1 MSPHRLADPIIA
13 MDAEERFEGFEN
25 LMPFK
30 VHNILLV
37 SSLYDSFILRE
48 DGRLNE
54 LLIDESLELN
64 LRQFP
69 RITHVSSCAEA
80 VELASS
86 EPRFNLIVTNLAVG
100 DMDAAQLAREVKR
113 AGLDIPVVVLAYD
126 YREIKNFVARN
137 PITEIERIFLWQ
149 GNARILIAIVK
160 YIEDKRNVQHDTRA
174 IGVPV
179 LLVVEDNIRY
189 YSAFLPV
196 IYTEL
201 LKQSRRV
208 IQEGINVANKLVRL
222 QARPRI
228 LLSSD
233 FEDAA
238 ALVQEYRS
246 YLFGLVSDVEFP
258 MEGKLNPDAGFELA
272 RFVKSLVPDAP
283 VVLQTSRTEFRAR
296 AAAAGYS
303 FLRKR
308 SQTLLKDLRR
318 ILTEQFG
325 FGDFVFR
332 LPDLTEV
339 GRAKD
344 MNELEEQ
351 LQKVPAESIVYHAQK
366 NHFSHWLMARTEF
379 AVAAKLRPRKVSDF
393 TGPEHLRSD
402 LIESINEYRREQSEV
417 LIGDFRS
424 DTFKPSESSFLRIG
438 SGSLGGKA
446 RGLAFVRHLLRK
458 SRITRRFPGVRV
470 SVPPAVVL
478 ATDVFDQFV
487 TENNL
492 LDFALNCDDDAE
504 IQRRFLEAP
513 LSITLTEDLKSFLAE
528 VHHPLAVRSSSLLED
543 SQYQP
548 FTGVYETFMLG
559 NQEADPDARLAALNE
574 AIRRVYASTFSRHA
588 KSYVRATP
596 YRLEEEKMAVIL
608 QQVVG
613 TQHSQRFYPDF
624 SGVVRSR
631 NYYPVPPMTFEDGI
645 AAVALGLGRAVV
657 DGGKCLTFCPRYPQN
672 LVQFSS
678 VEDILQNSQSEFWAL
693 ELDGAADGRP
703 GHWHEKRFKLH
714 AAETDGTLQAL
725 ASTYSRDNHAVYD
738 GVSRPGARIVTFA
751 PMLKHGTFPLA
762 EILDVLVRVGEDA
775 LGNPVE
781 IEFAVRLPQT
791 FNAMPIPATGQ
802 VAEFGFLQIRP
813 LTLSRN
819 TEDLS
824 LDDVRP
830 EQLIC
835 QSSKVLG
842 NGRIDDLHD
851 IVVVDSQRFERS
863 RSQEVAEAVARLNR
877 QLCDENRPYLLIGV
891 GRWGSTEPWL
901 GIPGRMGR
909 NQRRARNRRSRLPRL
924 PSYSLPGQSFLPEP
938 DRLSSGIFHRESRRR
953 RRLRRLA
960 VANRAAVH
968 RRTRLRPPSAVRRTN
983 PSNNEQPHQPGS
995 NLQARTASQR
1005 SRKLGNLKR
1014 FSAPTI
1020 RDFGWR
1026 SGLPLR

>member
-1 MSPHRLADPIIA
+1 MTVRRVAEPII
-13 MDAEERFEGFEN
+13 MDAEERFERFEN

-64 LRQFP
+64 LRRVP
-69 RITHVSSCAEA
+69 GITHVSSCAEA
-80 VELASS
+80 LDLARSQQY
-86 EPRFNLIVTNLAVG
+86 NLIVTNLTVG
-100 DMDAAQLAREVKR
+100 NTNAAQLASEVKR
-113 AGLDIPVVVLAYD
+113 AGLDVPVVVLGYD

-137 PITEIERIFLWQ
+137 PATEIERVFLWQ
-149 GNARILIAIVK
+149 GNARILITIVK
-160 YIEDKRNVQHDTRA
+160 YIEDKRNVLHDTRA

-201 LKQSRRV
+201 IKQSRRV
-208 IQEGINVANKLVRL
+208 IQEGINVAHKLVRL
-222 QARPRI
+222 QARPKI
-228 LLSSD
+228 LLSSN

-238 ALVQEYRS
+238 RLVQEYRN

-258 MEGKLNPDAGFELA
+258 WEGKLSPEAGFELA
-272 RFVKSLVPDAP
+272 HMVKSLVPDVP
-283 VVLQTSRTEFRAR
+283 VVLQTSRTEFRPR
-296 AAAAGYS
+296 AHAAGYS

-308 SQTLLKDLRR
+308 SPTLLKDLRR

-332 LPDLTEV
+332 LPDASEV

-351 LQKVPAESIVYHAQK
+351 LQTVPAESIVFHSQS

-379 AVAAKLRPRKVSDF
+379 ALAAKLRPRKVSDF
-393 TGPEHLRSD
+393 PSPEHLRRD
-402 LIESINEYRREQSEV
+402 LIESINDYRREQSEV
-417 LIGDFRS
+417 LIGDFRA
-424 DTFKPSESSFLRIG
+424 DTFKLSDSSFLRIG

-458 SRITRRFPGVRV
+458 SRMTRRFPGVRI

-492 LDFALNCDDDAE
+492 LDFALRCEDDAE
-504 IQRRFLEAP
+504 IERKFLAAP
-513 LSITLTEDLKSFLAE
+513 LSSSLSEDLKSFLAE
-528 VHHPLAVRSSSLLED
+528 VSHPLAVRSSSLLED

-559 NQEADPDARLAALNE
+559 NQQTNSPGDPDARLAALSE

-588 KSYVRATP
+588 KAYVRATP

-613 TQHSQRFYPDF
+613 TRHGERFYPDF

-631 NYYPVPPMTFEDGI
+631 NFYPVPPMTFEDGI

-657 DGGKCLTFCPRYPQN
+657 DGGKCLTFCPRYPRN

-678 VEDILQNSQSEFWAL
+678 VEDILANSQSEFWAL
-693 ELDGAADGRP
+693 ELNGAAEGRP
-703 GHWHEKRFKLH
+703 GHWHERRFGLD
-714 AAETDGTLQAL
+714 AAESDGTLRAL
-725 ASTYSRDNHAVYD
+725 ASTYSKDNHAVYD
-738 GVSRPGARIVTFA
+738 GVSRPGSRIITFA

-762 EILDVLVRVGEDA
+762 EILDDLVRAGEDA
-775 LGNPVE
+775 LGNAVE
-781 IEFAVRLPQT
+781 IEFAVRLPQ
-791 FNAMPIPATGQ
+791 AESMDGQPTGQ

-813 LTLSRN
+813 LTLARD
-819 TEDLS
+819 TEDLA

-842 NGRIDDLHD
+842 NGRIDNLHD
-851 IVVVDSQRFERS
+851 VVVVDSQRFERS
-863 RSQEVAEAVARLNR
+863 RSQEVATAVARINR
-877 QLCDENRPYLLIGV
+877 LLIEENRPYLLIGV

-901 GIPGRMGR
+901 GIPVEWDEISG
-909 NQRRARNRRSRLPRL
+909 ARVIVEAGFRDLRVT
-924 PSYSLPGQSFLPEP
+924 PSQ
-938 DRLSSGIFHRESRRR
+938 
-953 RRLRRLA
+953 
-960 VANRAAVH
+960 
-968 RRTRLRPPSAVRRTN
+968 
-983 PSNNEQPHQPGS
+983 GS
-995 NLQARTASQR
+995 HFFQNLTAFQLVTS
-1005 SRKLGNLKR
+1005 
-1014 FSAPTI
+1014 P
-1020 RDFGWR
+1020 
-1026 SGLPLR
+1026 

>member
-1 MSPHRLADPIIA
+1 MSVRRIA
-13 MDAEERFEGFEN
+13 ESILDAEERFEGFET

-30 VHNILLV
+30 VQNILLV

-64 LRQFP
+64 LRQIP

-80 VELASS
+80 VELARSQ
-86 EPRFNLIVTNLAVG
+86 PQFNLIVTNLAVG
-100 DMDAAQLAREVKR
+100 DMNAAQLAREVKQ
-113 AGLDIPVVVLAYD
+113 AGLDVPVVVLAYD

-137 PITEIERIFLWQ
+137 PVTEIERVFLWQ

-160 YIEDKRNVQHDTRA
+160 YIEDKRNVLHDTRA

-189 YSAFLPV
+189 YSSFLPV

-201 LKQSRRV
+201 IKQSRRV
-208 IQEGINVANKLVRL
+208 IQEGINVAHKLVRM

-228 LLSSD
+228 LLSSN

-238 ALVQEYRS
+238 RLVQEYRD

-258 MEGKLNPDAGFELA
+258 WEGKLSPEAGFELA
-272 RFVKSLVPDAP
+272 RMVKSLVPDVP
-283 VVLQTSRTEFRAR
+283 VVLQTSRTEFRPR
-296 AAAAGYS
+296 AQAAGYS

-308 SQTLLKDLRR
+308 SPTLLKDLRR

-332 LPDLTEV
+332 LPDSSEV

-344 MNELEEQ
+344 LNELEKQ
-351 LQKVPAESIVYHAQK
+351 LQTVPAESIVFHAQS

-379 AVAAKLRPRKVSDF
+379 ALAAKLRPRKVSDF
-393 TGPEHLRSD
+393 ASPEHLRRD
-402 LIESINEYRREQSEV
+402 LIESIHEYRREQSEV
-417 LIGDFRS
+417 LIGDFRA

-458 SRITRRFPGVRV
+458 SRMTRRFPGVRI

-478 ATDVFDQFV
+478 ATGVFDQFV
-487 TENNL
+487 AENNL
-492 LDFALNCDDDAE
+492 LDFALHCEDDAE
-504 IQRRFLEAP
+504 IQRKFLAAP
-513 LSITLTEDLKSFLAE
+513 LSTSLNEDLKSFLAE
-528 VHHPLAVRSSSLLED
+528 VNHPLAVRSSSLLED

-559 NQEADPDARLAALNE
+559 NQQAHLDERLTALSE
-574 AIRRVYASTFSRHA
+574 VIRRVYASTFSRHA
-588 KSYVRATP
+588 KAYVRATP

-613 TQHSQRFYPDF
+613 TPHKQRFYPDF

-631 NYYPVPPMTFEDGI
+631 NSYPVSPMTFEDGI

-657 DGGKCLTFCPRYPQN
+657 DGGKCLTFCPRYPRN

-678 VEDILQNSQSEFWAL
+678 VEDILANSQSEFWAL
-693 ELDGAADGRP
+693 ELDGASEGRP
-703 GHWHEKRFKLH
+703 GHWHERRFSLD
-714 AAETDGTLQAL
+714 AAESDGTLQAV
-725 ASTYSRDNHAVYD
+725 ASTYCRDNRAVYD
-738 GVSRPGARIVTFA
+738 GVSRPGARIVSFA

-762 EILDVLVRVGEDA
+762 DILDVLVRAGEDA

-781 IEFAVRLPQT
+781 IEFAVRLPQQ
-791 FNAMPIPATGQ
+791 ADQ

-813 LTLSRN
+813 LTLARES
-819 TEDLS
+819 EDLA
-824 LDDVRP
+824 LDDVQP
-830 EQLIC
+830 ERLIC
-835 QSSKVLG
+835 LSSKVLG
-842 NGRIDDLHD
+842 NGRIENLHD
-851 IVVVDSQRFERS
+851 VVVVDSQRFERS
-863 RSQEVAEAVARLNR
+863 RSQEVAKAVAHFNRLLNE
-877 QLCDENRPYLLIGV
+877 ENRPYLLIGV

-901 GIPGRMGR
+901 GIPVEWDEISG
-909 NQRRARNRRSRLPRL
+909 ARVIVEA
-924 PSYSLPGQSFLPEP
+924 GF
-938 DRLSSGIFHRESRRR
+938 
-953 RRLRRLA
+953 
-960 VANRAAVH
+960 
-968 RRTRLRPPSAVRRTN
+968 
-983 PSNNEQPHQPGS
+983 
-995 NLQARTASQR
+995 
-1005 SRKLGNLKR
+1005 
-1014 FSAPTI
+1014 
-1020 RDFGWR
+1020 RDFRVTPSQGSHFFQNLTAFQIGYFTVNPDAGEGSVDWDWL
-1026 SGLPLR
+1026 SGQTALGEDGCVRHLHFDDPIRVIMNSRTSQGVIFKPEAS

>member
-1 MSPHRLADPIIA
+1 MSVRRVAEPII
-13 MDAEERFEGFEN
+13 MDAEERFERFEN

-64 LRQFP
+64 LRRVP
-69 RITHVSSCAEA
+69 GITQVSSCAEA
-80 VELASS
+80 VDLARSQQY
-86 EPRFNLIVTNLAVG
+86 NLIVTNLTVG
-100 DMDAAQLAREVKR
+100 DTNAAQLASEVKR
-113 AGLDIPVVVLAYD
+113 AGLDVPVVVLGYD

-137 PITEIERIFLWQ
+137 PATEIERVFLWQ
-149 GNARILIAIVK
+149 GNSRILITIVK
-160 YIEDKRNVQHDTRA
+160 YIEDKRNVLHDTRA

-201 LKQSRRV
+201 IKQSRRV
-208 IQEGINVANKLVRL
+208 IQEGINVAHKLVRM
-222 QARPRI
+222 QARPKI
-228 LLSSD
+228 LLSSN

-238 ALVQEYRS
+238 RLVQEYRN

-258 MEGKLNPDAGFELA
+258 WEGKLSPEAGFELA
-272 RFVKSLVPDAP
+272 HMVKSLVPDVP
-283 VVLQTSRTEFRAR
+283 VVLQTSRTEFRPR
-296 AAAAGYS
+296 AHAAGYS

-308 SQTLLKDLRR
+308 SPTLLKDLRR

-332 LPDLTEV
+332 LPDLSEV

-351 LQKVPAESIVYHAQK
+351 LQTVPAESIVFHSQS

-379 AVAAKLRPRKVSDF
+379 ALAAKLRPRKVSDF
-393 TGPEHLRSD
+393 PSPEHLRRD
-402 LIESINEYRREQSEV
+402 LIESINDYRREQSEV
-417 LIGDFRS
+417 LIGDFRA

-458 SRITRRFPGVRV
+458 SRMTRRFPGVRI

-487 TENNL
+487 AENNL
-492 LDFALNCDDDAE
+492 LDFALRCEDDAE
-504 IQRRFLEAP
+504 IERKFLAAS
-513 LSITLTEDLKSFLAE
+513 LSTSLNEDLKSFLAE
-528 VHHPLAVRSSSLLED
+528 VSHPLAVRSSSLLED

-559 NQEADPDARLAALNE
+559 NQQANSPDPDARLAALSE

-588 KSYVRATP
+588 KAYVRATP

-613 TQHSQRFYPDF
+613 TRHGERFYPDF

-631 NYYPVPPMTFEDGI
+631 NFYPVPPMTFEDGI

-657 DGGKCLTFCPRYPQN
+657 DGGKCLTFCPRYPRN

-678 VEDILQNSQSEFWAL
+678 VEDILANSQSEFWAL
-693 ELDGAADGRP
+693 ELDGAAEGRP
-703 GHWHEKRFKLH
+703 GHWHERRFGLD
-714 AAETDGTLQAL
+714 AAESDGTLRAL

-738 GVSRPGARIVTFA
+738 GVSRPGSRIITFA

-762 EILDVLVRVGEDA
+762 EILDDLVRAGEDA

-781 IEFAVRLPQT
+781 IEFAVRLPQQPGS
-791 FNAMPIPATGQ
+791 MDGQPTGQ

-813 LTLSRN
+813 LTLARD
-819 TEDLS
+819 TEDLA

-830 EQLIC
+830 EELIC

-842 NGRIDDLHD
+842 NGRIDNLRD

-863 RSQEVAEAVARLNR
+863 RSQEVGAAVARFNRLLNE
-877 QLCDENRPYLLIGV
+877 QNRPYLLIGV

-901 GIPGRMGR
+901 GIPVEWDEISG
-909 NQRRARNRRSRLPRL
+909 ARVIVEAGFRDFRVT
-924 PSYSLPGQSFLPEP
+924 PSQGSHFFQNLTAFQIGYFTVNP
-938 DRLSSGIFHRESRRR
+938 DAGEGSVDWQWL
-953 RRLRRLA
+953 
-960 VANRAAVH
+960 
-968 RRTRLRPPSAVRRTN
+968 T
-983 PSNNEQPHQPGS
+983 EQPALEEEGCVRHLRFAEPIRVLMNSRTSQGVIFKPKPEAQESEEASWRGPGV
-995 NLQARTASQR
+995 
-1005 SRKLGNLKR
+1005 
-1014 FSAPTI
+1014 
-1020 RDFGWR
+1020 
-1026 SGLPLR
+1026 

>member
-1 MSPHRLADPIIA
+1 MSVHRIAEPVIA

-64 LRQFP
+64 LRRVP
-69 RITHVSSCAEA
+69 GITQVSSCAEA
-80 VELASS
+80 VDLARSQQY
-86 EPRFNLIVTNLAVG
+86 NLIVTNLTVG
-100 DMDAAQLAREVKR
+100 DTNAAQLASEVKR
-113 AGLDIPVVVLAYD
+113 AGLDVPVVVLGYD

-137 PITEIERIFLWQ
+137 PATEIERVFLWQ
-149 GNARILIAIVK
+149 GNSRILITIVK
-160 YIEDKRNVQHDTRA
+160 YIEDKRNVLHDTRA

-201 LKQSRRV
+201 IKQSRRV
-208 IQEGINVANKLVRL
+208 IQEGINVAHKLVRM
-222 QARPRI
+222 QARPKI
-228 LLSSD
+228 LLSSN

-238 ALVQEYRS
+238 RLVQEYRN

-258 MEGKLNPDAGFELA
+258 WEGKLSPEAGFELA
-272 RFVKSLVPDAP
+272 HMVKSLVPDVP
-283 VVLQTSRTEFRAR
+283 VVLQTSRTEFRPR
-296 AAAAGYS
+296 AHAAGYS

-308 SQTLLKDLRR
+308 SPTLLKDLRR

-332 LPDLTEV
+332 LPDASEV

-351 LQKVPAESIVYHAQK
+351 LQTVPAESIVFHSQS

-379 AVAAKLRPRKVSDF
+379 ALAAKLRPRKVSDF
-393 TGPEHLRSD
+393 PSPEHLRRD
-402 LIESINEYRREQSEV
+402 LIESINDYRREQSEV
-417 LIGDFRS
+417 LIGDFRA
-424 DTFKPSESSFLRIG
+424 DTFKPSESNFLRIG

-458 SRITRRFPGVRV
+458 SRMTRRFPGVRI

-487 TENNL
+487 AENNL
-492 LDFALNCDDDAE
+492 LDFALRCEDDAE
-504 IQRRFLEAP
+504 IERKFLAAS
-513 LSITLTEDLKSFLAE
+513 LSTSLNDDLKSFLAE
-528 VHHPLAVRSSSLLED
+528 ISHPLAVRSSSLLED

-559 NQEADPDARLAALNE
+559 NQQANSPDPDARLAALSE

-588 KSYVRATP
+588 KAYVRATP

-613 TQHSQRFYPDF
+613 TRHGERFYPDF

-631 NYYPVPPMTFEDGI
+631 NFYPVPPMTFEDGI

-657 DGGKCLTFCPRYPQN
+657 DGGKCLTFCPRYPRN

-678 VEDILQNSQSEFWAL
+678 VEDILANSQSEFWAL
-693 ELDGAADGRP
+693 ELNGTAEGRP
-703 GHWHEKRFKLH
+703 GHWCERRFGLD
-714 AAETDGTLQAL
+714 AAESDGTLRAV
-725 ASTYSRDNHAVYD
+725 ASTYSKDNHAVYD
-738 GVSRPGARIVTFA
+738 GVSRPGSRIVTFA

-762 EILDVLVRVGEDA
+762 EILDDLVRAGEDA
-775 LGNPVE
+775 LGNAVE
-781 IEFAVRLPQT
+781 IEFAVRLPQQ
-791 FNAMPIPATGQ
+791 AESMDGQPTGQ

-813 LTLSRN
+813 LTLARD
-819 TEDLS
+819 TEDLA

-842 NGRIDDLHD
+842 NGRIDNLRD

-863 RSQEVAEAVARLNR
+863 RSQEVGAAVARFNRLLNE
-877 QLCDENRPYLLIGV
+877 QNRPYLLIGV

-901 GIPGRMGR
+901 GIPVEWDEISG
-909 NQRRARNRRSRLPRL
+909 ARVIVEAGFRDFRVT
-924 PSYSLPGQSFLPEP
+924 PSQGSHFFQNLTAFQIGYFTVNP
-938 DRLSSGIFHRESRRR
+938 DAGEGSVDWQWL
-953 RRLRRLA
+953 
-960 VANRAAVH
+960 
-968 RRTRLRPPSAVRRTN
+968 T
-983 PSNNEQPHQPGS
+983 EQPAVEEEGCVRHLRFAEPIRVLMNSRTSQGVIFKPKPEAQQSEEASWRGPGV
-995 NLQARTASQR
+995 
-1005 SRKLGNLKR
+1005 
-1014 FSAPTI
+1014 
-1020 RDFGWR
+1020 
-1026 SGLPLR
+1026 

>member
-901 GIPGRMGR
+901 GIPVEWDEISG
-909 NQRRARNRRSRLPRL
+909 ARVIVEAGFRDFRVTPSQGSHFFQNLTAFRVGYFTVNPDAGEGSADWQWLTEQPSIEEQGCVRHLQFAEPIRVIMNSRT
-924 PSYSLPGQSFLPEP
+924 SQGVIFKPE
-938 DRLSSGIFHRESRRR
+938 
-953 RRLRRLA
+953 
-960 VANRAAVH
+960 
-968 RRTRLRPPSAVRRTN
+968 LRP
-983 PSNNEQPHQPGS
+983 NEVES
-995 NLQARTASQR
+995 WE
-1005 SRKLGNLKR
+1005 
-1014 FSAPTI
+1014 I
-1020 RDFGWR
+1020 
-1026 SGLPLR
+1026 

>member
-1 MSPHRLADPIIA
+1 MSVRRIAEPALMMDP
-13 MDAEERFEGFEN
+13 EERFEGFET

-54 LLIDESLELN
+54 LLIDQSLDLSPEHV
-64 LRQFP
+64 P
-69 RITHVSSCAEA
+69 GITHVSSCAEA
-80 VELASS
+80 AELARSQQ
-86 EPRFNLIVTNLAVG
+86 FNLIVTNLTVG
-100 DMDAAQLAREVKR
+100 DMNAAQLATEVKQ
-113 AGLDIPVVVLAYD
+113 AGLDVPVVVLGYD
-126 YREIKNFVARN
+126 YREIKNFVERN
-137 PITEIERIFLWQ
+137 PVTDIERIFLWQ

-160 YIEDKRNVQHDTRA
+160 YIEDQRNMLHDTRA
-174 IGVPV
+174 MGVPV

-189 YSAFLPV
+189 YSSFLPV
-196 IYTEL
+196 IYTEVI
-201 LKQSRRV
+201 KQSRRV
-208 IQEGINVANKLVRL
+208 IQEGLNVAHKLVRM

-228 LLSSD
+228 LLSTN

-238 ALVQEYRS
+238 RLVQEYRN
-246 YLFGLVSDVEFP
+246 YLFGVVSDVEFP
-258 MEGKLNPDAGFELA
+258 WEGKLSPEAGFELA
-272 RFVKSLVPDAP
+272 RMVKSLVPDAP
-283 VVLQTSRTEFRAR
+283 VVLQTSRTEFRPR
-296 AAAAGYS
+296 AHAAGYS

-308 SQTLLKDLRR
+308 SPTLLQDLRR

-332 LPDLTEV
+332 LPDGSEV

-344 MNELEEQ
+344 LNELEEQ
-351 LQKVPAESIVYHAQK
+351 LQTVPAESIVFHSQS

-379 AVAAKLRPRKVSDF
+379 ALAAKLRPRKVSDF
-393 TGPEHLRSD
+393 PSYEHLRRD
-402 LIESINEYRREQSEV
+402 LIESINDYRREQSEV
-417 LIGDFRS
+417 LIGDFRA
-424 DTFKPSESSFLRIG
+424 DTFKPSVSSFLRIG

-458 SRITRRFPGVRV
+458 SRMTRRYPGVRI

-478 ATDVFDQFV
+478 ATDMFDQFV
-487 TENNL
+487 TENDL
-492 LDFALNCDDDAE
+492 LDFALHCEDDAE
-504 IQRRFLEAP
+504 IYRKFLAAP
-513 LSITLTEDLKSFLAE
+513 LSAALTEDLKSFLTE
-528 VHHPLAVRSSSLLED
+528 VTHPLAVRSSSLLED

-559 NQEADPDARLAALNE
+559 NQQTDPEARLEALSE

-588 KSYVRATP
+588 KAYVRATP

-613 TQHSQRFYPDF
+613 TRHGERFYPDF

-678 VEDILQNSQSEFWAL
+678 VEDILANAQSEFWAL
-693 ELDGAADGRP
+693 ELHGAVDGRP
-703 GHWHEKRFKLH
+703 GHWHERRFGLD
-714 AAETDGTLQAL
+714 AAEADGTLQAL
-725 ASTYSRDNHAVYD
+725 ASTYSRDNNAVYD

-762 EILDVLVRVGEDA
+762 EILDDLVRAGEDA

-781 IEFAVRLPQT
+781 IEFAVRLPQE
-791 FNAMPIPATGQ
+791 ADPAAAP

-813 LTLSRN
+813 LTLSRD
-819 TEDLS
+819 TEDLA
-824 LDDVRP
+824 LDDVQP

-851 IVVVDSQRFERS
+851 VVVVDSQRFERGH
-863 RSQEVAEAVARLNR
+863 SQEVATAVARFNR
-877 QLCDENRPYLLIGV
+877 QLNEQNRPYLLIGV

-901 GIPGRMGR
+901 GIPVEWDEISG
-909 NQRRARNRRSRLPRL
+909 ARVIVEAGFRDFRVTPSQGSHFFQNLTAFQIGYFTVNPDAGEGSVDWEWLTEQPALEEQGCVRHLRFAQPIRVVMNSRT
-924 PSYSLPGQSFLPEP
+924 SQGVIFKPEP
-938 DRLSSGIFHRESRRR
+938 QI
-953 RRLRRLA
+953 
-960 VANRAAVH
+960 
-968 RRTRLRPPSAVRRTN
+968 T
-983 PSNNEQPHQPGS
+983 
-995 NLQARTASQR
+995 
-1005 SRKLGNLKR
+1005 
-1014 FSAPTI
+1014 
-1020 RDFGWR
+1020 
-1026 SGLPLR
+1026 